1 MSKREKES
9 YREMQDLETSNFI
22 SSLYKR
28 RGRRSVRRETQNE
41 TKIFA

>member
-9 YREMQDLETSNFI
+9 YRETQDLETSNFV

-28 RGRRSVRRETQNE
+28 RGSSVRRETQNE